1 MFYKLFQ
8 MTYKMCVFLIVRKNG
23 GYINKVKSA
32 ENNCKL
38 FCTTFLVLTIF
49 NNLPQGS
56 HFILVEIT
64 LESVSGTDRA
74 Q

>member
-1 MFYKLFQ
+1 M
-8 MTYKMCVFLIVRKNG
+8 FLIVRIF
-23 GYINKVKSA
+23 YITVVINKVKSA